1 MNIEQDHEYSDSE
14 EPIHFP
20 VQIKIDEN
28 FELEDEQQEEEITTN
43 QLGDDNE
50 GFKWNEEMNR
60 IDSEDE
66 VDVKNI
72 LDDREQEIED
82 QQESSKETHETESI
96 FFCYLCSKL

>member
-28 FELEDEQQEEEITTN
+28 FELEDEQQEEEITIN

-72 LDDREQEIED
+72 LGEREQDNED
-82 QQESSKETHETESI
+82 QQQSSEVEHGIESI
-96 FFCYLCSKL
+96 FYCYLCSRL